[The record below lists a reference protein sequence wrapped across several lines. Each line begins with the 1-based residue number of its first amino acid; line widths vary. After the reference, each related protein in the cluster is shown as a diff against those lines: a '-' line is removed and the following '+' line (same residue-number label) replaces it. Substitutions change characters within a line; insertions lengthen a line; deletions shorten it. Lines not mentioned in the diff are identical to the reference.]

1 MKSKNLKKMDLRDIS
16 LMLRNTV
23 DSLDKDDMRL
33 QALLGFFHGIFL
45 KIVEKINL
53 ELYTFSLNLR
63 ITDYVQRP
71 QEQNSQ
77 NLKLEI
83 KGISLIEIFAIFRAI
98 VENPETDDFQL
109 MYLFGFSQ
117 GLLNRIMRK
126 LEIDY
131 KIPPPI

>member
-1 MKSKNLKKMDLRDIS
+1 MDLRDIS

-23 DSLDKDDMRL
+23 DNLDRKDLRL
-33 QALLGFFHGIFL
+33 QALLGFFHGMFL
-45 KIVEKINL
+45 KIVDKLNL
-53 ELYTFSLNLR
+53 KLDTFSLNLR
-63 ITDYVQRP
+63 ITDYIQRP

-77 NLKLEI
+77 DLKLEI
-83 KGISLIEIFAIFRAI
+83 NRISLIEIFAIFRTI

-109 MYLFGFSQ
+109 MYVFGFSQ

-131 KIPPPI
+131 QIPLPI